1 MTGDCN
7 GTNTKINIWGGFS
20 TTLCCRNSLSVL
32 SQSLAF
38 LHATSAS
45 STTNGS
51 LFLPQN
57 QWINCTSSSSSSSSS
72 NCVGDTNINSL
83 FYGTTGC
90 SRISLSSIWQ
100 EKPYWNALNKCDRFN
115 SSSDDDDDACWNCIY
130 AVLDLRDF
138 LFDNYLYE
146 AGMRNDTQRS
156 ICVAAAV
163 ISVAAGKLDDPS
175 SFHHYKPEPEPK
187 PKPKPASGTKKLLAA
202 YLLTIIGLMVFIKLI
217 KFTTKNNN
225 RQHGISPKPV
235 LTERS
240 TMTWCGLCRFS
251 KAEIE
256 NVIVSGNGRTC
267 LGGKGRGRGRG
278 SVSVSQ
284 VLKGVLQSGQVVTIK
299 QIDRNESNTSISN
312 SKSLT
317 ERVVEVLSTVRHP
330 NLVCLIGFCME
341 HHGHHCLLYEY
352 CSAGNL
358 AQYLQRKDTVLTW
371 EKRVKILRDCALAL
385 NYLHH
390 YMDGCLVHR
399 HIKLS
404 NILLSKNME
413 AKLSDF
419 VVEMMLRMEMLEKK
433 SVIDCAQVWEDI
445 DLGYMDPE
453 YMVNAKLTCASD
465 IYSFG
470 IVILQLLLGLYV
482 FDDLD
487 LHARDTLR
495 RKANDVC
502 MGKCLISDFEDPRL
516 NGNVNRVDFESILQI
531 GVLCVAKSSKGRPFI
546 KEVLDELDEA
556 CQSSCSSHVA
566 ANKEGDELICNTPIP
581 TTSSYFITSL
591 TCKNC
596 MILRCY

>member
-1 MTGDCN
+1 MT
-7 GTNTKINIWGGFS
+7 
-20 TTLCCRNSLSVL
+20 
-32 SQSLAF
+32 
-38 LHATSAS
+38 
-45 STTNGS
+45 
-51 LFLPQN
+51 
-57 QWINCTSSSSSSSSS
+57 
-72 NCVGDTNINSL
+72 DTNINSL

-163 ISVAAGKLDDPS
+163 IS
-175 SFHHYKPEPEPK
+175 EPE

-225 RQHGISPKPV
+225 RKHGISPKPV

-358 AQYLQRKDTVLTW
+358 AQYLQRKDTILTW

-390 YMDGCLVHR
+390 YVDGCLVHR

-419 VVEMMLRMEMLEKK
+419 ALEMMLRMEMLEKK

-470 IVILQLLLGLYV
+470 IVILQLLSGLYV

-556 CQSSCSSHVA
+556 CQSSCSSHVFA

>member
-1 MTGDCN
+1 MGDEDD
-7 GTNTKINIWGGFS
+7 GSSGSSGRRGSLKVESMIKINIWGGFS

-38 LHATSAS
+38 HATSAS
-45 STTNGS
+45 STANGS

-57 QWINCTSSSSSSSSS
+57 QWINCTSSSSSPP

-90 SRISLSSIWQ
+90 SRISLSSIRQ

-115 SSSDDDDDACWNCIY
+115 SSPDDDDDDACWNCIY
-130 AVLDLRDF
+130 AILDLRDF

-175 SFHHYKPEPEPK
+175 SFHHLFRCLALNAW
-187 PKPKPASGTKKLLAA
+187 ASGTKKLLAA
-202 YLLTIIGLMVFIKLI
+202 YLLTIIGLMVFIILI
-217 KFTTKNNN
+217 KFATKNNN
-225 RQHGISPKPV
+225 RQHGINPKPV
-235 LTERS
+235 LIEHS
-240 TMTWCGLCRFS
+240 TMTSRGLYRFS
-251 KAEIE
+251 RAEIE
-256 NVIVSGNGRTC
+256 NAIVSGNGRTC
-267 LGGKGRGRGRG
+267 LGGRGRG

-312 SKSLT
+312 SESLT
-317 ERVVEVLSTVRHP
+317 ERVVEVLSMVRHP
-330 NLVCLIGFCME
+330 NLVCLVGFCME
-341 HHGHHCLLYEY
+341 HHGHHYLVYEY

-371 EKRVKILRDCALAL
+371 ERRVKILRDCALAL

-404 NILLSKNME
+404 NILLSENME

-419 VVEMMLRMEMLEKK
+419 VLEMMLRMEMLEKK
-433 SVIDCAQVWEDI
+433 SVIECAQVWEDI

-453 YMVNAKLTCASD
+453 YMVNARLTCASD

-470 IVILQLLLGLYV
+470 IVILQLLSGLYV

-531 GVLCVAKSSKGRPFI
+531 GVLCVAKSSKGRPSI

-556 CQSSCSSHVA
+556 CQSSCSSHPTRREMSSSA
-566 ANKEGDELICNTPIP
+566 TPI
-581 TTSSYFITSL
+581 SQRLHISL
-591 TCKNC
+591 PA
-596 MILRCY
+596 